1 MMGRQLRSIA
11 GAIGG
16 VVVLPAVAGAAE
28 GWPAIA
34 AGWTDRGTGGGLA
47 ITPLVIWWLVVLA
60 WIRTVDW
67 VSRDASQHRISPAFW
82 STVCGLP
89 LPLAALLA
97 WWIPPVAIGI
107 ALMVLAWLVPIGVY
121 AAVRNPKVAGAE
133 RILTL
138 GHARRLLAGLVAPL
152 GITIPEPVIE
162 EELLPTVALAAAGG
176 KDAAEND
183 ARLAAASGLPG
194 FDEVEKTFL
203 AAVVARAATLVI
215 ENAAESTVRHE
226 VDGVWGRP
234 RVRQPPKGWK
244 EKEAWVEAPPSS
256 RAIGDAVSAV
266 LKAVCGMPKGASSGG
281 GTFALKVDG
290 KPRNCRLTV
299 RSGAGGEQLAVQ
311 IEAPAITFKKLT
323 DLGMTEPL
331 ANRMADL
338 LAVERGLILLSSPA
352 GSGLSMTFDLVVES
366 ADRLLRDFVSIE
378 DAARPPREIQ
388 NVKPFQFDARTGV
401 KPLDA
406 LGQAMREYPRAI
418 VTRDVRD
425 KDLVTEIV
433 RLAGDS
439 QFVVL
444 SLKASNSIE
453 AITKILGC
461 GVQPKELA
469 GVLVG
474 SLSQRLVRKLCP
486 KCRQDVPPPEQF
498 LARVRMT
505 TEQLPTIRAASP
517 EGCRLCCGSGYFS
530 RTAVY
535 ELTSGEFVRRGLAS
549 GVPPEQLRQAAVKD
563 GMRPLQDAA
572 IQLVVDGVTSLD
584 EIQRALSAQGGGQ
597 TPPPAGAPQAARSAA
612 PAARRTKP

>member
-11 GAIGG
+11 GTIGG

-47 ITPLVIWWLVVLA
+47 ITPLAIWWLVVLA

-244 EKEAWVEAPPSS
+244 EKEAWVEAPP
-256 RAIGDAVSAV
+256 
-266 LKAVCGMPKGASSGG
+266 L
-281 GTFALKVDG
+281 
-290 KPRNCRLTV
+290 
-299 RSGAGGEQLAVQ
+299 
-311 IEAPAITFKKLT
+311 
-323 DLGMTEPL
+323 
-331 ANRMADL
+331 
-338 LAVERGLILLSSPA
+338 
-352 GSGLSMTFDLVVES
+352 
-366 ADRLLRDFVSIE
+366 
-378 DAARPPREIQ
+378 
-388 NVKPFQFDARTGV
+388 
-401 KPLDA
+401 
-406 LGQAMREYPRAI
+406 
-418 VTRDVRD
+418 
-425 KDLVTEIV
+425 
-433 RLAGDS
+433 
-439 QFVVL
+439 
-444 SLKASNSIE
+444 
-453 AITKILGC
+453 
-461 GVQPKELA
+461 QP
-469 GVLVG
+469 
-474 SLSQRLVRKLCP
+474 CHW
-486 KCRQDVPPPEQF
+486 
-498 LARVRMT
+498 
-505 TEQLPTIRAASP
+505 
-517 EGCRLCCGSGYFS
+517 GCRLGC
-530 RTAVY
+530 
-535 ELTSGEFVRRGLAS
+535 
-549 GVPPEQLRQAAVKD
+549 P
-563 GMRPLQDAA
+563 
-572 IQLVVDGVTSLD
+572 
-584 EIQRALSAQGGGQ
+584 
-597 TPPPAGAPQAARSAA
+597 
-612 PAARRTKP
+612 